1 MIFTDM
7 KFLLDAN
14 VAGSVSEYL
23 QESGYDVAEV
33 INEDPR
39 MTDKAILTW
48 AVKENR
54 IIVTTDK
61 DFEEMIWQQGRN
73 HCGILRIEN
82 LPRSERMALVKDVL
96 MQHAE
101 DIKSGLIVIATQ
113 KKYRIR
119 KPFPRP

>member
-1 MIFTDM
+1 M

-39 MTDKAILTW
+39 MPDKAILAW
-48 AVKENR
+48 ALKENR

-61 DFEEMIWQQGRN
+61 DFEEMIWQQGQH
-73 HCGILRIEN
+73 HCGVLRIEN